1 MRTLTNKVLVVG
13 WVLIGMGIVTVIAG
27 GQQKPYLM
35 GGIEFFSS
43 PLSFWFRVGLAV
55 ALVGFVLAGCGY
67 RRMTHSE
74 QR

>member
-13 WVLIGMGIVTVIAG
+13 WVLIVMVIAG

>member
-13 WVLIGMGIVTVIAG
+13 WVLIGMGIAG

-67 RRMTHSE
+67 RRMTRSE